1 MIREI
6 ETLVYK
12 GSTHTVG
19 GREGTG
25 RSSDGEL
32 DVKLSAIG
40 SNKPGT
46 NPEQLLG
53 VGYSACF
60 MGAMRRAAT
69 PLDIKIPDDVSI
81 DADVSLGRAAD
92 GGFALGVKLTVNL
105 PGLEASQK
113 QKLIDGAHQLC
124 PYSLALKDSIAVEL
138 RYS

>member
-12 GSTHTVG
+12 GSTRTVG
-19 GREGTG
+19 GREGAG
-25 RSSDGEL
+25 RSSDGAL
-32 DVKLSAIG
+32 DVKLSPIG
-40 SNKPGT
+40 SSKPGT

-69 PLDIKIPDDVSI
+69 PLGIRVPDDVSI

-92 GGFALGVKLTVNL
+92 GGFALGVRLMVNL
-105 PGLEASQK
+105 PGLETQEK
-113 QKLIDGAHQLC
+113 QQLIDGAHQLC

-138 RYS
+138 LYS